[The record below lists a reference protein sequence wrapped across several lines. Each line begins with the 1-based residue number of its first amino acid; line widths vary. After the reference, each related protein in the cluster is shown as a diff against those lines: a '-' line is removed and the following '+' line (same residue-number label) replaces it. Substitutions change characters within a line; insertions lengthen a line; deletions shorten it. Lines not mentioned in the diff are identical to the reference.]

1 MSNQHKITDVEVLA
15 YINQPRHRLFAN
27 KLWFAEQMG
36 YKCGPRGVPVPEPG
50 QYVVRPIYNLQGMG
64 LGASIEQLYP
74 DSDIPLGYFWCE
86 LFEGDHYTADWVKQ
100 DGEWVQ
106 CSTFKG
112 IRNTENLYKFER
124 WHRINIE
131 LPLTHICANIDADVI
146 NVEYIGNKPIEVHIR
161 QNPNPVEYDE
171 LRVVWYSTPHEV
183 WGELQDAGYNFIPA
197 YQNIGIDARL
207 GFFVKGE

>member
-1 MSNQHKITDVEVLA
+1 MTVTDIEVLS
-15 YINQPRHRLFAN
+15 YINQPKYRLFAN

-50 QYVVRPIYNLQGMG
+50 EYIVRPIYNLEGMG
-64 LGASIEQLYP
+64 LGASIEYLWEE
-74 DSDIPLGYFWCE
+74 SDIPLGYFWCE
-86 LFEGDHYTADWVKQ
+86 LFQGDHITADWEKQ

-106 CSTFKG
+106 CSTFRG

-124 WHRINIE
+124 WHRINHTMR
-131 LPLTHICANIDADVI
+131 LPDICAGIDAETI

-161 QNPNPVEYDE
+161 QNPNPVQYDE
-171 LRVVWYSTPHEV
+171 MAVMWHSTPHEV
-183 WGELQDAGYNFIPA
+183 WGEMQRANYKFIPA
-197 YQNIGIDARL
+197 YQSVGNDARL

>member
-1 MSNQHKITDVEVLA
+1 MTVTDIEVLS
-15 YINQPRHRLFAN
+15 YINQPEYRLFAN

-50 QYVVRPIYNLQGMG
+50 EYIVRPIYNLEGMG
-64 LGASIEQLYP
+64 LGASREYLWE
-74 DSDIPLGYFWCE
+74 DSNIPLGYFWCE
-86 LFEGDHYTADWVKQ
+86 LFQGDHITVDWEKQ

-124 WHRINIE
+124 WHRINITMP
-131 LPLTHICANIDADVI
+131 LPDICADIDAETI

-161 QNPNPVEYDE
+161 QNPNPVQYDE
-171 LRVVWYSTPHEV
+171 MIVMWYSTPHEV
-183 WGELQDAGYNFIPA
+183 WGEMQKANYEFIPA
-197 YQNIGIDARL
+197 YQSVGTDARL